1 MQHNILSIKQIKK
14 ESLIYK
20 VACFW
25 FHSIAS
31 WAPRGEKKMKI
42 FLLCIFLILCG
53 TSAWAKDKHYYI
65 GIIETAWNYAS
76 DYGEK
81 KLISVDT

>member
-1 MQHNILSIKQIKK
+1 
-14 ESLIYK
+14 
-20 VACFW
+20 
-25 FHSIAS
+25 
-31 WAPRGEKKMKI
+31 MKI